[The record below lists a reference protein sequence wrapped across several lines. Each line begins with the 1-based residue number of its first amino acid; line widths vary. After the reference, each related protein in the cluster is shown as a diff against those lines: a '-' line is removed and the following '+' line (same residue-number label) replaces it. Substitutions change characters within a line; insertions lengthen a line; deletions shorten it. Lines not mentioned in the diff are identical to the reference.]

1 MTATT
6 STSTL
11 PVATQASSKV
21 LAQAIDTTTEST
33 YKFLYFG
40 LHGRGELIRTLL
52 SYGGAKFEELSLDWP
67 AMKKDTP
74 FGVLPVFYE
83 TTSNGTV
90 LEFSESQAIERY
102 LARKFNLLGTNS
114 WENHLV
120 DRYYTSMETL
130 SVNFFKVLFAPLE
143 KRQEEAESFYRDH
156 LPRWIAAHEAH
167 LAKNGNTG
175 HYIGEDQF
183 TLADFKTAL
192 MVDRILLMVPQGM
205 ENRVASLLNKEA
217 TPGLWKV
224 KETVNAHPQVA
235 EWKNSERHAQITAG
249 TKGFFK
255 F

>member
-1 MTATT
+1 MVATN
-6 STSTL
+6 SVL
-11 PVATQASSKV
+11 PIATQASTHA

-33 YKFLYFG
+33 FKFLYFG
-40 LHGRGELIRTLL
+40 LHGRGELIRNLL
-52 SYGGAKFEELSLDWP
+52 AYGGAKFEELSLDWP

-74 FGVLPVFYE
+74 FGVLPVLYE
-83 TTSNGTV
+83 TTSDGTV
-90 LEFSESQAIERY
+90 LELSESQAIERH
-102 LARKFNLLGTNS
+102 LARKFDLLGSNS

-143 KRQEEAESFYRDH
+143 KRNYEAEAFYRDH

-167 LAKNGNTG
+167 LAKNGTNG
-175 HYIGEDQF
+175 HYVESQF
-183 TLADFKTAL
+183 TLADLKTAL
-192 MVDRILLMVPQGM
+192 MVDRILLMVPKGL
-205 ENRVASLLNKEA
+205 EERVRGLISEER

-224 KETVNAHPQVA
+224 KETVNAHPRIA
-235 EWKNSERHAQITAG
+235 EWKKSERHAQIDAG